1 MNNEPKY
8 NEVKFNE
15 GLIVNGAKIKHLTN
29 VTINSDSNNFS
40 EITVTFMGEI
50 DGLDNLSRIDYSF
63 EESTQESNRNKEPKK
78 AVTGQ
83 PFSYKVKG
91 IDSPETLSGIIS
103 RQMEQLN
110 RHFR

>member
-40 EITVTFMGEI
+40 EITVTFMGKI
-50 DGLDNLSRIDYSF
+50 DGLDNLSQIDYSF
-63 EESTQESNRNKEPKK
+63 EENTQESNRNKEPKK
-78 AVTGQ
+78 AVQLQ

-91 IDSPETLSGIIS
+91 IGSPEILSGIIS
-103 RQMEQLN
+103 RQTEQLN